1 MKKIVK
7 LNEADLTRIISK
19 TINEIRDKEGI
30 DLYMELKEL
39 LHPYYKKQQSNGK
52 MLSSRER
59 IVRINQV
66 IAELEDYVGV
76 LKNELSA
83 EQDRESGRYSI

>member
-1 MKKIVK
+1 
-7 LNEADLTRIISK
+7 
-19 TINEIRDKEGI
+19 
-30 DLYMELKEL
+30 MELKEL